1 MKVWVAL
8 TEIGLFLNILHVL
21 RSLVGNL
28 SKTQPELPDLKDIL
42 AFFIYLV
49 VMIYLIMVVMS
60 YKAEIESRSIVK
72 PLPFQ
77 VVSFVAQAIC
87 WADDFITNS
96 QLRLFQ
102 RWWHL
107 HRQWTSQASGASGR
121 KRMSPTSSINH
132 LSEPAVSAM
141 FTPDLSICL
150 C

>member
-8 TEIGLFLNILHVL
+8 TEIGLFLNILHAV

-28 SKTQPELPDLKDIL
+28 SKSQPELPDLTDIL

-49 VMIYLIMVVMS
+49 VMIYLIMVVVS
-60 YKAEIESRSIVK
+60 YKAEIESRSNTK

-77 VVSFVAQAIC
+77 VVFFVAIC
-87 WADDFITNS
+87 WTDDFISNS
-96 QLRLFQ
+96 QLRLFL
-102 RWWHL
+102 RLRHL